1 MNPEEDIFIVLPSNA
16 SKTTYTKNK
25 PSSFTCHIPASY
37 NLEGRWDVC
46 LWSLT
51 ATTKVVQ
58 DNILEAPP
66 GAIFVYTD
74 IVTDTVIGDATTSL
88 LALLPLPSSTE
99 AARFTPTHLAY
110 HRVKVTNLTD
120 ISIKLGDIT
129 GRDIEF
135 TDADDAK
142 VLVEL
147 HFRRTP
153 V

>member
-1 MNPEEDIFIVLPSNA
+1 
-16 SKTTYTKNK
+16 
-25 PSSFTCHIPASY
+25 
-37 NLEGRWDVC
+37 
-46 LWSLT
+46 
-51 ATTKVVQ
+51 VQ